1 MHVNVNMTCLYCRT
15 IFTNIPRYNYV
26 DPDFA
31 YTNSEAL
38 EKKAH
43 KDRYAEYIKTSRNMQ
58 KQTKR

>member
-1 MHVNVNMTCLYCRT
+1 MHGNINMTCLYCRT

-31 YTNSEAL
+31 YTDSEKL

-43 KDRYAEYIKTSRNMQ
+43 KDHYAEYIKRSRNMR
-58 KQTKR
+58 KEKNR